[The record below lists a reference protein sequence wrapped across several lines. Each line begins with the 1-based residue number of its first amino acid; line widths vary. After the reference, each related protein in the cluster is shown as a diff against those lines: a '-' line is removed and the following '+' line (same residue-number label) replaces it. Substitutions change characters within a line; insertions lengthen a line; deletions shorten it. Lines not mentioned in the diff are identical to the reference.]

1 MGKEFEF
8 KIINPDIE
16 LFKKELK
23 KNNGA
28 MIHPKT
34 KMYRHVFDHPDPS
47 VDGFVRLRKE
57 GDNKTTL
64 TCKIFN
70 KSKYPQEYELS
81 INEPYEKGLEFLK
94 NSGLQLKSFQETARE
109 KWNHPLAK
117 EIVFD
122 NWPGIPEFI
131 EVDCESEEN
140 LKKLMDILNIKN
152 KNVRYDG
159 VDTLYEELY
168 KIPKKHFNRMPSLTF
183 NNYKREI
190 IGGKKRKKKTLKN
203 KRNGRKTRKNV

>member
-8 KIINPDIE
+8 KIVNPDIE
-16 LFKKELK
+16 LFKRQLL
-23 KNNGA
+23 KNNGQ
-28 MIHPKT
+28 IVHPEQ
-34 KMYRHVFDHPDPS
+34 KMYRHVFDLPDPS

-57 GDNKTTL
+57 GENKTTL

-109 KWNHPLAK
+109 KWSHPLAK

-122 NWPGIPEFI
+122 RWPGIPEFI

-140 LKKLMDILNIKN
+140 LKKVMDILDIKN
-152 KNVRYDG
+152 KDVRYDG

-168 KIPKKHFNRMPSLTF
+168 KIPKKRFNRIPSLTF

-190 IGGKKRKKKTLKN
+190 IGGKKRRTIKKKN
-203 KRNGRKTRKNV
+203 KKRKTRKNA

>member
-16 LFKKELK
+16 LFKQQLL
-23 KNNGA
+23 KNNGYVV
-28 MIHPKT
+28 HPKQ
-34 KMYRHVFDHPDPS
+34 KMYRHVFDHPNPS
-47 VDGFVRLRKE
+47 VNGFVRLRNE
-57 GDNKTTL
+57 GKNKTTL
-64 TCKIFN
+64 TCKLFN

-109 KWNHPLAK
+109 KWSHPLAK

-122 NWPGIPEFI
+122 TWPGIPEFI

-140 LKKLMDILNIKN
+140 LKKVMEILNIKN
-152 KNVRYDG
+152 KDVRYDG
-159 VDTLYEELY
+159 VDTLYDELY
-168 KIPKKHFNRMPSLTF
+168 KIPRKRFNRMPSLTF
-183 NNYKREI
+183 DNYKREI
-190 IGGKKRKKKTLKN
+190 IGGKKKRTIKKKN
-203 KRNGRKTRKNV
+203 KKRKTRKNV